1 MTTDK
6 CHIPATAPMWW
17 DGGDRAITAREKATI
32 EEHGPS
38 CFTIPLV
45 PAIPAVRCGGCGDA
59 IQPDAMLGTRCRC
72 ACSTEH
78 QAGEVQGDARAALE
92 AAMPYVETLHS
103 IVGGEARASVWRCIE
118 RGRAALAATG
128 SQQVG
133 EESAGLPE
141 MCRSCTNAQGIQVGE
156 VPGDALVPVQPRALA
171 ASIAELEALMEGEC
185 LDPLTTSESESVM
198 LVLQELKRL
207 QLVAARHPVA
217 QVPVEMTAEFTDT
230 GRAAIAWVLWHHQ
243 GGSSPV
249 GQPLRF
255 ALGMGQHDRMTDQQI
270 AEAKRFAAWAGA
282 TTESFHRRSPA
293 QGIDL
298 GQVRVLL
305 QGAAMFY
312 DRGLKGRCR
321 GRIDDALAL
330 IDQRDAAPGVDRG

>member
-45 PAIPAVRCGGCGDA
+45 PAIPAVRCGSCGDA

-78 QAGEVQGDARAALE
+78 QAGEVQ
-92 AAMPYVETLHS
+92 
-103 IVGGEARASVWRCIE
+103 
-118 RGRAALAATG
+118 
-128 SQQVG
+128 
-133 EESAGLPE
+133 
-141 MCRSCTNAQGIQVGE
+141 
-156 VPGDALVPVQPRALA
+156 GDALVPVQPRALA

-198 LVLQELKRL
+198 LVLQELNRL
-207 QLVAARHPVA
+207 QLVAARQPGVQEPVA
-217 QVPVEMTAEFTDT
+217 VVVPGAPTSCKNCGGTDLEWFAHVRALNDVQQ
-230 GRAAIAWVLWHHQ
+230 GRLNTHDVGCVFVLGCEECSETLHVVKADDIAAL
-243 GGSSPV
+243 
-249 GQPLRF
+249 LN
-255 ALGMGQHDRMTDQQI
+255 
-270 AEAKRFAAWAGA
+270 AAP
-282 TTESFHRRSPA
+282 PA

-298 GQVRVLL
+298 GQQEDAARWRWVREQNGVSVSVEEADDDGDMAFVSGHTPEELD
-305 QGAAMFY
+305 AA
-312 DRGLKGRCR
+312 
-321 GRIDDALAL
+321 IDG
-330 IDQRDAAPGVDRG
+330 QRDAAPGLE

>member
-1 MTTDK
+1 
-6 CHIPATAPMWW
+6 MWW

-45 PAIPAVRCGGCGDA
+45 TAIPAVRCGGCGNA
-59 IQPDAMLGTRCRC
+59 IQPDAMLGTRCRW

-78 QAGEVQGDARAALE
+78 KAGEMQGDARAALE

-128 SQQVG
+128 KQQVA

-141 MCRSCTNAQGIQVGE
+141 TCRSSTNAQGMQVGE

-207 QLVAARHPVA
+207 QLVAARQPMV

-270 AEAKRFAAWAGA
+270 AEAKRFAA
-282 TTESFHRRSPA
+282 
-293 QGIDL
+293 
-298 GQVRVLL
+298 
-305 QGAAMFY
+305 
-312 DRGLKGRCR
+312 
-321 GRIDDALAL
+321 
-330 IDQRDAAPGVDRG
+330 